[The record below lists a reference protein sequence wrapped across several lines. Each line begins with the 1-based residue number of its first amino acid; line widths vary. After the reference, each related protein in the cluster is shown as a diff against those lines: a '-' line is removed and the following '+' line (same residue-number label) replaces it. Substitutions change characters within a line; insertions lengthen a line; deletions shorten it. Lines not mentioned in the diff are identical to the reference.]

1 MTFATVE
8 GFEARHGA
16 LGDTDEGVV
25 GARLDDA
32 STLIVSEVADS
43 TKEWV
48 TGDEDPPAAV
58 KLVCI
63 QVAYRAWRNPDG
75 IARQQLGEH
84 AVTYRGD
91 DQPDAIYLTRNERR
105 LIRRA
110 ARTGTEPRLTSIG
123 LVSPYSGPAD
133 DGPPDFTWGDLH
145 GGTWANG

>member
-1 MTFATVE
+1 MAFATIE
-8 GFEARHGA
+8 DFEAPHGA
-16 LGDTDEGVV
+16 LGDTDKGVV
-25 GARLDDA
+25 EARLDDA
-32 STLIVSEVADS
+32 STLILSEAAES

-48 TGDEDPPAAV
+48 TGGDDPPAAV

-105 LIRRA
+105 IIRRA
-110 ARTGTEPRLTSIG
+110 ARAASEPRLTSIG
-123 LVSPYSGPAD
+123 LVSPHPFSNGTEISPLDFYP
-133 DGPPDFTWGDLH
+133 DGLDGE
-145 GGTWANG
+145 GS